1 MQDNINFTSSQ
12 EIGFKNTGMGIRLL
26 AYIIDNLILSI
37 TFLVINFLLSL
48 ITKSFDIN
56 ILTNEILFQYTLSD
70 IALYV
75 IRCLYFVLLTYYTSA
90 TIGKHIFRIKVVPI
104 NESKRMTFIDILYR
118 ETIGRYLSQVIL
130 CVGYF
135 MIWFT
140 KDKLTLHDRL
150 CDTKVVYKDKVQ
162 IKMENI
168 AY

>member
-56 ILTNEILFQYTLSD
+56 ILTNEILFQYTLTD

-75 IRCLYFVLLTYYTSA
+75 IRCLYFVWLTYYTSA

>member
-56 ILTNEILFQYTLSD
+56 ILTNEILFQYTLTD

-75 IRCLYFVLLTYYTSA
+75 IRCLYFVYETYYTSA

>member
-56 ILTNEILFQYTLSD
+56 ILTNEILFQYTLTD

-90 TIGKHIFRIKVVPI
+90 TIGKW
-104 NESKRMTFIDILYR
+104 
-118 ETIGRYLSQVIL
+118 
-130 CVGYF
+130 C
-135 MIWFT
+135 
-140 KDKLTLHDRL
+140 
-150 CDTKVVYKDKVQ
+150 
-162 IKMENI
+162 
-168 AY
+168 